1 MTVGG
6 SHQVRE
12 EEKVTGENEIQT
24 LRDQGIG
31 WSSVYLLKS
40 PRICAE
46 RDNVSQ
52 VPKSLETD
60 GGNKWI
66 QEGE

>member
-31 WSSVYLLKS
+31 WSSVCLS
-40 PRICAE
+40 HPEFVQRGIM
-46 RDNVSQ
+46 
-52 VPKSLETD
+52 
-60 GGNKWI
+60 
-66 QEGE
+66 